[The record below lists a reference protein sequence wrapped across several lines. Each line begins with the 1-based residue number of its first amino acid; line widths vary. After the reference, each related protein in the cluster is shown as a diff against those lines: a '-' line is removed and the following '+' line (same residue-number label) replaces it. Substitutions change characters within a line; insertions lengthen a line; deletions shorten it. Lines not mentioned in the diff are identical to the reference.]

1 MAHPIPFHAENL
13 IGDPM
18 RTVIFKTENAVFQFD
33 RKDVE
38 VHLGILA
45 TEYGVDE
52 ADAILKRIAIPSDKP
67 ILIETE
73 HDYFGRIALDLIDA
87 GKGSVTCEVCGRSY
101 KPNQLK
107 LIKIG
112 HGVNPFEVN
121 MLKRGGI
128 KSLFKKKRKQ
138 PAMFGGKG
146 YECPA
151 GHELISMITWRT

>member
-1 MAHPIPFHAENL
+1 
-13 IGDPM
+13 M
-18 RTVIFKTENAVFQFD
+18 RTVIFETENALFQFD

-52 ADAILKRIAIPSDKP
+52 ADTILKRIAIPSDKP
-67 ILIETE
+67 ILIEAE
-73 HDYFGRIALDLIDA
+73 HEYFGHIVLDLIGA

-101 KPNQLK
+101 KPNLLK
-107 LIKIG
+107 PITIG
-112 HGVNPFEVN
+112 HGKSPFKINIQKKE
-121 MLKRGGI
+121 GI
-128 KSLFKKKRKQ
+128 KNLFIKKRKQ

-146 YECPA
+146 YECPV

>member
-1 MAHPIPFHAENL
+1 MVHPIPLHTENL

-18 RTVIFKTENAVFQFD
+18 RTVIFQSENAVFQFD

-67 ILIETE
+67 ILIETG
-73 HDYFGRIALDLIDA
+73 HDYFRHIALDLIGA

-107 LIKIG
+107 SITIG
-112 HGVNPFEVN
+112 HGKSPFNINQQQKGEF
-121 MLKRGGI
+121 
-128 KSLFKKKRKQ
+128 SLFEKKKM
-138 PAMFGGKG
+138 PSMFGGKG
-146 YECPA
+146 YECPE
-151 GHELISMITWRT
+151 GHNLISMETWRT

>member
-1 MAHPIPFHAENL
+1 MAHPITLYAENL

-52 ADAILKRIAIPSDKP
+52 ADAILKRIAIPSVDP
-67 ILIETE
+67 LTIHAEPV
-73 HDYFGRIALDLIDA
+73 YFGYIVLDLIGA

-107 LIKIG
+107 PITIG
-112 HGVNPFEVN
+112 HGKSPFKVN
-121 MLKRGGI
+121 MQKKGRI
-128 KSLFKKKRKQ
+128 KSLFSKKQKLPR
-138 PAMFGGKG
+138 MFGGKG

-151 GHELISMITWRT
+151 GHELISLITWRT